1 MSISVNHIFRRI
13 PTGLEINGPILSFVT
28 QPTAVS
34 VCDGA
39 NATFTGFAT
48 ATFPSQTPS
57 NPAENSGSIS
67 YRWYADGIG
76 ALSDGNNASLG
87 ATVVGSATTIL
98 TLQGLPS
105 PIANGK
111 KVFLRA
117 DYISSA
123 YGVGKSTP
131 NAVNDPLDSNLVGI
145 TVFPSISVTQQPSDA
160 TVAQTRT
167 ATFDT
172 AATLTDT
179 SQGSLSYKWQLNGSD
194 LTDSGTVSGSS
205 TPNLSIS
212 LPNISNNTV
221 RAKITHPTSCD
232 SPIFT
237 NSANFIVV
245 ASRQIIR
252 FENYYSSS
260 SAGITDKNLFEG
272 QVIIGQDI
280 PRSLLGLYASERDV
294 DVEMELHGSWG
305 SSSGGNRG
313 GIGGYSKIRFTMRQN
328 EEYVIAG
335 LGAFTGNAIFLYR
348 KSRLIAN
355 VGNGGFASSS
365 GRGGDGGG
373 VNIAGE
379 RGLGR
384 GGGNGGRL
392 FAAGTLPSTF
402 GIFGSKTQGIVPPVG
417 ADSVAPVPLGG
428 QAIACPRGNQSVSPC
443 ADLGTTQ
450 FLWGQGTAVPG
461 TGVINRGFKQGY
473 GIRNTPGLGS
483 GGGDGG
489 GGATGGDGGTS
500 GGGGGGGGGYTDGSV
515 TVVETQLGGSQ
526 YSNAIVILRAV
537 I

>member
-1 MSISVNHIFRRI
+1 MSISVNHVFRRI
-13 PTGLEINGPILSFVT
+13 PTGLEINGPVLSFVS
-28 QPTAVS
+28 QPTSVS
-34 VCDGA
+34 VCDGGD
-39 NATFTGFAT
+39 ATFTGFAT
-48 ATFPSQTPS
+48 ATFPVQTPP
-57 NPAENSGSIS
+57 NPAENTGSIS
-67 YRWYADGIG
+67 YRWYIDGVG

-87 ATVVGSATTIL
+87 ATVVGSATTVL
-98 TLQGLPS
+98 SLQGLPS
-105 PIANGK
+105 PLANGA

-117 DYISSA
+117 DYIPSA

-131 NAVNDPLDSNLVGI
+131 NAVNDPLDSSLVGI
-145 TVFPSISVTQQPSDA
+145 TVFPSITITQQPSDA
-160 TVAQTRT
+160 SVAQTRT

-212 LPNISNNTV
+212 LPNVSSNTV

-237 NSANFIVV
+237 NSANFTVV
-245 ASRQIIR
+245 AARQIIR

-260 SAGITDKNLFEG
+260 NAGITDKNLFDG

-305 SSSGGNRG
+305 SSSGSNRG

-335 LGAFTGNAIFLYR
+335 LGAFTGQSAFLYR

-355 VGNGGFASSS
+355 VGNGGYASSS

-373 VNIAGE
+373 VGIAGE

-384 GGGNGGRL
+384 GGGDGGEL
-392 FAAGTLPSTF
+392 IATGTLSSSG
-402 GIFGSKTQGIVPPVG
+402 GIFGSLSPITPTNGNDSKASVPF
-417 ADSVAPVPLGG
+417 GG
-428 QAIACPRGNQSVSPC
+428 RALACPRGNQTVSPC
-443 ADLGTTQ
+443 TDLGTTA
-450 FLWGQGTAVPG
+450 FLWGQSTPVPG
-461 TGVINRGFKQGY
+461 TGVIDRGFKQGY
-473 GIRNTPGLGS
+473 GIRQTPGAGS
-483 GGGDGG
+483 GGGNGG
-489 GGATGGDGGTS
+489 GGTTGGDGGTS

-526 YSNAIVILRAV
+526 YSTAVVILRAV